1 MRINPGVILAVF
13 FLSSAT
19 VGCLSSSDENSGI
32 ELMVNYEFTNGTIHE
47 TYVDGN
53 SQSKSNVILDFDFS
67 TTSSEHEL
75 VSFGINPNDGR
86 SPILVAAETSQTVS
100 VEFSE
105 HGIYHL
111 NAFAVDEIES
121 IENLTI
127 IIRIEHNIE
136 WNEDTTNEPTSF
148 EIDSIPKNGGPYPSM
163 IIIDSDVENPELIE
177 NVGGGREVEITW
189 RLFDETEDACLIRP
203 TTVDEGEIANWKV
216 HHRITNEIHD
226 LRISY
231 DSGQDYID
239 IDQSIS
245 ILYQEVESPPN
256 P

>member
-1 MRINPGVILAVF
+1 MILTVF
-13 FLSSAT
+13 LLSPAS
-19 VGCLSSSDENSGI
+19 VGCLSNSQEDSVI
-32 ELMVNYEFTNGTIHE
+32 DLIVNYESTNGTIVE
-47 TYVDGN
+47 TYVDGDL
-53 SQSKSNVILDFDFS
+53 QSKSKIILDFDF
-67 TTSSEHEL
+67 TKTSSEHDL
-75 VSFGINPNDGR
+75 VSFGIDPNNGR
-86 SPILVAAETSQTVS
+86 SPVIVSAETSQMVS

-111 NAFAVDEIES
+111 DVFAVDEMES
-121 IENLTI
+121 RENLTI
-127 IIRIEHNIE
+127 VVRIELNIE
-136 WNEDTTNEPTSF
+136 WNEDTTNEPTPL

-189 RLFDETEDACLIRP
+189 RLLDEADHACLIRP

-216 HHRITNEIHD
+216 HHRITNEVHD
-226 LRISY
+226 LTISY

-245 ILYQEVESPPN
+245 ILYEEIESPPN

>member
-1 MRINPGVILAVF
+1 MILAVF
-13 FLSSAT
+13 LLSSAT
-19 VGCLSSSDENSGI
+19 VGCLSSSEENSGI
-32 ELMVNYEFTNGTIHE
+32 ELMVNYQSTNGTIVE
-47 TYVDGN
+47 TYVDGDL
-53 SQSKSNVILDFDFS
+53 QSKSNVILDFDFS
-67 TTSSEHEL
+67 TTISEYEL
-75 VSFGINPNDGR
+75 VSYGINPNDGR
-86 SPILVAAETSQTVS
+86 SPILVPADTSQTVS

-105 HGIYHL
+105 HGIFHL
-111 NAFAVDEIES
+111 DAFAVDEMES

-127 IIRIEHNIE
+127 IVRIELNIE
-136 WNEDTTNEPTSF
+136 WNEDTTNEPTSL

-163 IIIDSDVENPELIE
+163 IIIDSDVENPQLID

-189 RLFDETEDACLIRP
+189 RLFDEAEDACLIRP

-239 IDQSIS
+239 IDHSIS
-245 ILYQEVESPPN
+245 ILYEEVESPPN

>member
-1 MRINPGVILAVF
+1 MRINPVVILAVF
-13 FLSSAT
+13 LLSSAT
-19 VGCLSSSDENSGI
+19 VGCLSNSQENNGI
-32 ELMVNYEFTNGTIHE
+32 ELTVNYEFTNGTIVE
-47 TYVDGN
+47 TYVDGD
-53 SQSKSNVILDFDFS
+53 SQSKSNVILVFDFS
-67 TTSSEHEL
+67 TSNSEHEL
-75 VSFGINPNDGR
+75 VSFGIDPNDCR
-86 SPILVAAETSQTVS
+86 SPILVAPETSQTVS

-111 NAFAVDEIES
+111 DAFAVDEMES

-127 IIRIEHNIE
+127 IVRIEFIIE
-136 WNEDTTNEPTSF
+136 WKEDTTNEPTSL

-163 IIIDSDVENPELIE
+163 IIIDSDVENPELID
-177 NVGGGREVEITW
+177 NLGGGREVEITW
-189 RLFDETEDACLIRP
+189 RLFDEAEDACLIRP

-239 IDQSIS
+239 IDHSIS
-245 ILYQEVESPPN
+245 ILYEEVESPPN

>member
-1 MRINPGVILAVF
+1 MRINPVVILAVF
-13 FLSSAT
+13 LLSSAT
-19 VGCLSSSDENSGI
+19 VGCLSNSQENNGI
-32 ELMVNYEFTNGTIHE
+32 ELTVNYEFTNGTIVE
-47 TYVDGN
+47 TYFDGD

-67 TTSSEHEL
+67 TTNSEYEL
-75 VSFGINPNDGR
+75 VSFGIDPNDGR
-86 SPILVAAETSQTVS
+86 SPILVAPETSQTVS

-111 NAFAVDEIES
+111 DAFAVDEMES

-127 IIRIEHNIE
+127 IVRIEFIIE
-136 WNEDTTNEPTSF
+136 WKEDTTNEPTSL

-163 IIIDSDVENPELIE
+163 IIIDSDVENPELID
-177 NVGGGREVEITW
+177 NLGGGREVEITW
-189 RLFDETEDACLIRP
+189 RLFDEAEDACLIRP

-239 IDQSIS
+239 IDHSIS
-245 ILYQEVESPPN
+245 ILYEEVESPPN

>member
-1 MRINPGVILAVF
+1 MILAVF

-163 IIIDSDVENPELIE
+163 IIIDSDVENPQLIE

-189 RLFDETEDACLIRP
+189 RLFDEAEDACLIRP

-239 IDQSIS
+239 IDHSIS
-245 ILYQEVESPPN
+245 ILYEEVESPPN

>member
-1 MRINPGVILAVF
+1 MRINPVVILAVF
-13 FLSSAT
+13 LLSSAT
-19 VGCLSSSDENSGI
+19 VGCLSNSQENNGI
-32 ELMVNYEFTNGTIHE
+32 ELTVNYEFTNGTIVE
-47 TYVDGN
+47 TYVDGD

-67 TTSSEHEL
+67 TTNSEYEL
-75 VSFGINPNDGR
+75 VSFGIDPNDGR
-86 SPILVAAETSQTVS
+86 SPILVAPETSQTVS

-111 NAFAVDEIES
+111 DAFAVDEMES

-127 IIRIEHNIE
+127 IVRIEFIIE
-136 WNEDTTNEPTSF
+136 WKEDTTNEPTSL

-163 IIIDSDVENPELIE
+163 IIIDSDVENPELID
-177 NVGGGREVEITW
+177 NLGGGREVEITW
-189 RLFDETEDACLIRP
+189 RLFDEAEDACLIRP

-239 IDQSIS
+239 IDHSIS
-245 ILYQEVESPPN
+245 ILYEEVESPPN

>member
-1 MRINPGVILAVF
+1 MRINPVVILAVF
-13 FLSSAT
+13 LLSSTT

-47 TYVDGN
+47 TYVDGD
-53 SQSKSNVILDFDFS
+53 SQAKSNAILDFDFS

-111 NAFAVDEIES
+111 DAFAVDEMES

-127 IIRIEHNIE
+127 VVRIELNIE
-136 WNEDTTNEPTSF
+136 WNEDTTNEPTSL
-148 EIDSIPKNGGPYPSM
+148 EIDSIPKNGGPYPSV
-163 IIIDSDVENPELIE
+163 IIIDSDVENPQLID

-189 RLFDETEDACLIRP
+189 RLFDEAEDACLIRP

-245 ILYQEVESPPN
+245 ILYEEIESPPN

>member
-1 MRINPGVILAVF
+1 VRINPVVILAVF
-13 FLSSAT
+13 LLSSAT
-19 VGCLSSSDENSGI
+19 VGCLSSSEENSGI
-32 ELMVNYEFTNGTIHE
+32 ELMVNYQSTNGTIVE
-47 TYVDGN
+47 TYVDGDL
-53 SQSKSNVILDFDFS
+53 QSKSNVILDFDFS
-67 TTSSEHEL
+67 TTISEYEL
-75 VSFGINPNDGR
+75 VSYGINPNDGR
-86 SPILVAAETSQTVS
+86 SPILVPADTSQTVS

-105 HGIYHL
+105 HGIFHL
-111 NAFAVDEIES
+111 DAFAVDEMES

-127 IIRIEHNIE
+127 IVRIELNIE
-136 WNEDTTNEPTSF
+136 WNEDTTNEPTSL

-163 IIIDSDVENPELIE
+163 IIIDSDVENPQLIE

-189 RLFDETEDACLIRP
+189 RLFDEAEDACLIRP

-239 IDQSIS
+239 IDHSIS
-245 ILYQEVESPPN
+245 ILFEEVESPPN

>member
-1 MRINPGVILAVF
+1 MRINPVVILAVF
-13 FLSSAT
+13 LLSSAT
-19 VGCLSSSDENSGI
+19 VGCLSSSEENSGI
-32 ELMVNYEFTNGTIHE
+32 ELMVNYQSTNGTIVE
-47 TYVDGN
+47 TYVDGDL
-53 SQSKSNVILDFDFS
+53 QSKSNVILDFDFS
-67 TTSSEHEL
+67 TTISEYEL
-75 VSFGINPNDGR
+75 VSYGINPNDGR
-86 SPILVAAETSQTVS
+86 SPILVPADTSQTVS

-105 HGIYHL
+105 HGIFHL
-111 NAFAVDEIES
+111 DAFAVDEMES

-127 IIRIEHNIE
+127 IVRIELNIE
-136 WNEDTTNEPTSF
+136 WNEDTTNEPTSL

-163 IIIDSDVENPELIE
+163 IIIDSDVENPQLID

-189 RLFDETEDACLIRP
+189 RLFDEAEDACLIRP

-245 ILYQEVESPPN
+245 ILYEEVESPPN

>member
-1 MRINPGVILAVF
+1 MILAVF
-13 FLSSAT
+13 LLSSAT
-19 VGCLSSSDENSGI
+19 VGCLSSSEENSGI
-32 ELMVNYEFTNGTIHE
+32 ELMVNYQSTNGTIVE
-47 TYVDGN
+47 TYVDGDL
-53 SQSKSNVILDFDFS
+53 QSKSNVILDFDFS
-67 TTSSEHEL
+67 TTISEYEL
-75 VSFGINPNDGR
+75 VSYGINPNDGR
-86 SPILVAAETSQTVS
+86 SPILVPADTSQTVS

-105 HGIYHL
+105 HGIFHL
-111 NAFAVDEIES
+111 DAFAVDEMES

-127 IIRIEHNIE
+127 IVRIELNIE
-136 WNEDTTNEPTSF
+136 WNEDTTNEPTSL

-163 IIIDSDVENPELIE
+163 IIIDSDVENPQLID

-189 RLFDETEDACLIRP
+189 RLFDEAEDACLIRP

-239 IDQSIS
+239 IDHSIS
-245 ILYQEVESPPN
+245 ILFEEVESPPN

>member
-1 MRINPGVILAVF
+1 MILTVF
-13 FLSSAT
+13 LLSSAT
-19 VGCLSSSDENSGI
+19 VGCLSSSEDNSGI
-32 ELMVNYEFTNGTIHE
+32 ELMVNYEFTNGTIVE
-47 TYVDGN
+47 TYVDGD
-53 SQSKSNVILDFDFS
+53 SQFKSNVILDFDFS
-67 TTSSEHEL
+67 TTNSEYEL
-75 VSFGINPNDGR
+75 VSFGIDPNDGR
-86 SPILVAAETSQTVS
+86 SPILVAPETSQTVS
-100 VEFSE
+100 VEFSK

-111 NAFAVDEIES
+111 DAFAVDEMES

-127 IIRIEHNIE
+127 IVRIEFIIE
-136 WNEDTTNEPTSF
+136 WKEDTTNEPTSL

-163 IIIDSDVENPELIE
+163 IIIDSDVENPELID
-177 NVGGGREVEITW
+177 NLGGGREVEITW
-189 RLFDETEDACLIRP
+189 RLFDEAEDACLIRP

-239 IDQSIS
+239 IDHSIS
-245 ILYQEVESPPN
+245 ILYEEVESPPN

>member
-1 MRINPGVILAVF
+1 MRINPVVILAVF
-13 FLSSAT
+13 LLSSAT
-19 VGCLSSSDENSGI
+19 VGCLSSSEENSGI
-32 ELMVNYEFTNGTIHE
+32 ELMVNYQSTNGTIVE
-47 TYVDGN
+47 TYVDGDL
-53 SQSKSNVILDFDFS
+53 QSKSNVILDFDFS
-67 TTSSEHEL
+67 TTISEYEL
-75 VSFGINPNDGR
+75 VSYGINPNDGR
-86 SPILVAAETSQTVS
+86 SPILVPADTSQTIS

-105 HGIYHL
+105 HGIFHL
-111 NAFAVDEIES
+111 DAFAVDEMES

-127 IIRIEHNIE
+127 IVRIELNIE
-136 WNEDTTNEPTSF
+136 WNEDTTNEPTSL

-163 IIIDSDVENPELIE
+163 IIIDSDVENPQLID

-189 RLFDETEDACLIRP
+189 RLFDEAEDACLIRP

-245 ILYQEVESPPN
+245 ILYEEVESPPN

>member
-1 MRINPGVILAVF
+1 MILAVF
-13 FLSSAT
+13 LLSSAT
-19 VGCLSSSDENSGI
+19 VGCLSSSEENSGI
-32 ELMVNYEFTNGTIHE
+32 ELMVNYQSTNGTIVE
-47 TYVDGN
+47 TYVDGDL
-53 SQSKSNVILDFDFS
+53 QSKSNVILDFDFS
-67 TTSSEHEL
+67 TTISEYEL
-75 VSFGINPNDGR
+75 VSYGIDPNDGR
-86 SPILVAAETSQTVS
+86 SPILVPADTSQTVS

-105 HGIYHL
+105 HGIFHL
-111 NAFAVDEIES
+111 DAFAVDEMES

-127 IIRIEHNIE
+127 IVRIELNIE
-136 WNEDTTNEPTSF
+136 WNEDTTNEPTSL

-163 IIIDSDVENPELIE
+163 IIIDSDVENPQLID

-189 RLFDETEDACLIRP
+189 RLFDEAEDACLIRP

-239 IDQSIS
+239 IDHSIS
-245 ILYQEVESPPN
+245 ILFEEVESPPN

>member
-1 MRINPGVILAVF
+1 VILAVF
-13 FLSSAT
+13 LLSSAT
-19 VGCLSSSDENSGI
+19 VGCLSSSEENSGI
-32 ELMVNYEFTNGTIHE
+32 ELMVNYQSTNGTIVE
-47 TYVDGN
+47 TYVDGDL
-53 SQSKSNVILDFDFS
+53 QSKSNVILDFDFS
-67 TTSSEHEL
+67 TTISEYEL
-75 VSFGINPNDGR
+75 VSYGIDPNDGR
-86 SPILVAAETSQTVS
+86 SPILVPADTSQTVS

-105 HGIYHL
+105 HGIFHL
-111 NAFAVDEIES
+111 DAFAVDEMES

-127 IIRIEHNIE
+127 IVRIELNIE
-136 WNEDTTNEPTSF
+136 WNEDTTNEPTSL

-163 IIIDSDVENPELIE
+163 IIIDSDVENPQLID

-189 RLFDETEDACLIRP
+189 RLFDEAEDACLIRP

-239 IDQSIS
+239 IDHSIS
-245 ILYQEVESPPN
+245 ILFEEVESPPN

>member
-1 MRINPGVILAVF
+1 MILAVF
-13 FLSSAT
+13 LLSSAT
-19 VGCLSSSDENSGI
+19 VGCLSSSEENSGI
-32 ELMVNYEFTNGTIHE
+32 ELMVNYQSTNGTIVE
-47 TYVDGN
+47 TYVDGDL
-53 SQSKSNVILDFDFS
+53 QSKSNVILDFDFS
-67 TTSSEHEL
+67 TTISEYEL
-75 VSFGINPNDGR
+75 VSYGINPNDGR
-86 SPILVAAETSQTVS
+86 SPILVPADTSQTVS

-105 HGIYHL
+105 HGIFHL
-111 NAFAVDEIES
+111 DAFAVDEMES

-127 IIRIEHNIE
+127 IVRIELNIE
-136 WNEDTTNEPTSF
+136 WNEDTTNEPTSL

-163 IIIDSDVENPELIE
+163 IIIDSDVENPQLIE

-189 RLFDETEDACLIRP
+189 RLFDEAEDACLIRP

-239 IDQSIS
+239 IDHSIS
-245 ILYQEVESPPN
+245 ILFEEVESPPN

>member
-1 MRINPGVILAVF
+1 MRINAVVILAVF
-13 FLSSAT
+13 LLSSAT
-19 VGCLSSSDENSGI
+19 VGCLSNSQENNGI
-32 ELMVNYEFTNGTIHE
+32 ELTVNYEFTNGTIVE
-47 TYVDGN
+47 TYVDGD

-67 TTSSEHEL
+67 TTNSEYEL
-75 VSFGINPNDGR
+75 VSFGIDPNDGR
-86 SPILVAAETSQTVS
+86 SPILVAPETSHTVS

-111 NAFAVDEIES
+111 DAFAVDEMES

-127 IIRIEHNIE
+127 IVRIEFIIE
-136 WNEDTTNEPTSF
+136 WKEDTTNEPTSL

-163 IIIDSDVENPELIE
+163 IIIDSDVENPELID
-177 NVGGGREVEITW
+177 NLGGGREVEITW
-189 RLFDETEDACLIRP
+189 RLFDEAEDACLIRP

-239 IDQSIS
+239 IDHSIS
-245 ILYQEVESPPN
+245 ILYEEVESPPN

>member
-1 MRINPGVILAVF
+1 MILAVF
-13 FLSSAT
+13 LLSSAT
-19 VGCLSSSDENSGI
+19 VGCLSSSEENSGI
-32 ELMVNYEFTNGTIHE
+32 ELMVNYQSTNGTIVE
-47 TYVDGN
+47 TYVDGDL
-53 SQSKSNVILDFDFS
+53 QSKSNVILDFDFS
-67 TTSSEHEL
+67 TTISEYEL
-75 VSFGINPNDGR
+75 VSYGIDPNDGR
-86 SPILVAAETSQTVS
+86 SPILVAADTSQTVS

-105 HGIYHL
+105 HGIFHL
-111 NAFAVDEIES
+111 DAFAVDEMES

-127 IIRIEHNIE
+127 IVRIELNIE
-136 WNEDTTNEPTSF
+136 WNEDTTNEPTSL

-163 IIIDSDVENPELIE
+163 IIIDSDVENPQLID

-189 RLFDETEDACLIRP
+189 RLFDEAEDACLIRP

-239 IDQSIS
+239 IDHSIS
-245 ILYQEVESPPN
+245 ILFEEVESPPN

>member
-1 MRINPGVILAVF
+1 MILAVF
-13 FLSSAT
+13 LLSSAT
-19 VGCLSSSDENSGI
+19 VGCLSSSEENSGI
-32 ELMVNYEFTNGTIHE
+32 ELMVNYQSTNGTIVE
-47 TYVDGN
+47 TYVDGDL
-53 SQSKSNVILDFDFS
+53 QSKSNVILDFDFS
-67 TTSSEHEL
+67 TTISEYEL
-75 VSFGINPNDGR
+75 VSYGIDPNDGR
-86 SPILVAAETSQTVS
+86 SPILVPADTSQTVS

-105 HGIYHL
+105 HGIFHL
-111 NAFAVDEIES
+111 DAFAVDEMES

-127 IIRIEHNIE
+127 IVRIELNIE
-136 WNEDTTNEPTSF
+136 WNEDTTNEPTSL

-163 IIIDSDVENPELIE
+163 IIIDSDVENPQLID

-189 RLFDETEDACLIRP
+189 RLFDEAEDACLIRP

-239 IDQSIS
+239 IDHSIS
-245 ILYQEVESPPN
+245 ILYEEVESPPN

>member
-1 MRINPGVILAVF
+1 MRINPVVILAVLL
-13 FLSSAT
+13 LSSAT

-32 ELMVNYEFTNGTIHE
+32 ELMVNYQSTNGTIVE
-47 TYVDGN
+47 TYVDGDL
-53 SQSKSNVILDFDFS
+53 QSKSNVILDFDFS
-67 TTSSEHEL
+67 TTISEYEL
-75 VSFGINPNDGR
+75 VSYGIDPNDGR
-86 SPILVAAETSQTVS
+86 SPILVPADTSQTVS

-105 HGIYHL
+105 HGIFHL
-111 NAFAVDEIES
+111 DAFAVDEMES

-127 IIRIEHNIE
+127 IVRIELNIE
-136 WNEDTTNEPTSF
+136 WNEDTTNEPTSL

-163 IIIDSDVENPELIE
+163 IIIDSDVENPELID

-189 RLFDETEDACLIRP
+189 RLFDEAEDACLIRP

-239 IDQSIS
+239 IDHSIS
-245 ILYQEVESPPN
+245 ILYEEVESPPN